1 MAILS
6 NGKFYGFLCSAKETG
21 QKLANGA
28 KEYVENFVSGFA
40 GHGWKIWEYVKGK
53 WMLEIDSIRVR
64 GQFTV
69 FEMLVSKIRAII
81 GSQAITQGHAKVKSV
96 IVADCEVHK
105 ELRTERYAEDFT
117 EPKWEKLAADN
128 LVITQRMITVNGSSK
143 YSPTLFVES
152 ANYAINPFGF
162 TVTGLKESIQLT
174 WTDEKGTMQLMEIT
188 EDGEYEYPQSYQL
201 VDSPFETQRV
211 GIIIHYMEDSLTIK
225 QGVSSFEYSDFVTTE
240 PCYSLEIED
249 EINTISEYDFIKCQ
263 KPEKTYHVQVGSIS
277 EKYINI
283 PISEFDVDEEGN
295 VTNPPKVGD
304 EIVQFGNSS
313 HIKSYAGRHS
323 AIYMHSDEGLQ
334 PAIDVLD
341 GIYSKDWSDCLKVRM
356 GGDLPG
362 TNGDKGFYCVN
373 GKLLFVNENGITV
386 SVINPDGSASFAR
399 GKLSWTNEG
408 SPVFSGTILLQ
419 IDENN
424 VWKVTEEG
432 ENIIGNPTGKR
443 IEIDG
448 KNAEINV
455 FKENGKEATK
465 IEGNTYRDYTGI
477 FTGEVPDFSF
487 VNKEVKKEYPDI
499 GNYNTNYDYYLIE
512 EGGFWVNS
520 DNIYLSWGSSSY
532 SYDISLTTNSTAT
545 IQVRAIIYKMKN
557 ETTTSVY
564 QMYTFVSDTMTD
576 GSGINVSIGTVQR
589 LLLEKGYYYRVSM
602 KITSTVSIATPGN
615 SFVTIKWSNADMKLY
630 TTGYAASLF
639 ANGICLGSSPENM
652 FGVFSYYD
660 YFNEENMDI
669 YFHSPQAGYKIEKNQ
684 AYIRQGG
691 NWGLAIPVIATGR
704 IYGHSNSV
712 SISIGKSIPYEG
724 SWNAERLGTGKYK
737 IIFPASMKFSSA
749 YSYFVMSTGYG
760 TAENNGIAA
769 IKACVFEQNTTYF
782 ILLMSDDATPND
794 GDCWFEIK
802 YF

>member
-69 FEMLVSKIRAII
+69 FEMLISKVRAII
-81 GSQAITQGHAKVKSV
+81 GAQAITQGCGKIKTAKLSDDGTAYLITLEDADMSFMEHDFIRCQEFTGSQKVYHVEIESV
-96 IVADCEVHK
+96 
-105 ELRTERYAEDFT
+105 
-117 EPKWEKLAADN
+117 
-128 LVITQRMITVNGSSK
+128 
-143 YSPTLFVES
+143 
-152 ANYAINPFGF
+152 
-162 TVTGLKESIQLT
+162 
-174 WTDEKGTMQLMEIT
+174 
-188 EDGEYEYPQSYQL
+188 
-201 VDSPFETQRV
+201 VD
-211 GIIIHYMEDSLTIK
+211 GIIRVPL
-225 QGVSSFEYSDFVTTE
+225 
-240 PCYSLEIED
+240 
-249 EINTISEYDFIKCQ
+249 
-263 KPEKTYHVQVGSIS
+263 
-277 EKYINI
+277 
-283 PISEFDVDEEGN
+283 SEFNLDEEGI
-295 VTNPPKVGD
+295 VLNPPAPGD
-304 EIVQFGNSS
+304 DIVQFGNSS
-313 HIKSYAGRHS
+313 HDEKYMGRHS
-323 AIYMHSDEGLQ
+323 AIYMHADESGQ

-341 GIYSKDWSDCLKVRM
+341 EIYSKDWSNCLKVRM

-362 TNGDKGFYCVN
+362 TNGSKGLYCMN
-373 GKLLFVNENGITV
+373 GKLLYADEAGNTV

-399 GKLSWTNEG
+399 GKLFWTNEG

-419 IDENN
+419 VDENN
-424 VWKVTEEG
+424 IWKVTEEG

-455 FKENGKEATK
+455 FKENGKEVTK

-477 FTGEVPDFSF
+477 FTGEVPDFTF
-487 VNKEVKKEYPDI
+487 VNKEVKKEYPNI
-499 GNYNTNYDYYLIE
+499 GNYNTNYDYYLIK

-520 DNIYLSWGSSSY
+520 DNIYLSWGNSSY
-532 SYDISLTTNSTAT
+532 SYNISLTTNSTAT
-545 IQVRAIIYKMKN
+545 IQVRAIIYKMEN
-557 ETTTSVY
+557 ETTTSAY
-564 QMYTFVSDTMTD
+564 QMYTFVSDTMAD
-576 GSGINVSIGTVQR
+576 GSAINVSIGTVQR

-602 KITSTVSIATPGN
+602 KITSTVSIATPGD
-615 SFVTIKWSNADMKLY
+615 SSVTIKWLNADMKLY

-660 YFNEENMDI
+660 YLNEENMDI
-669 YFHSPQAGYKIEKNQ
+669 YFHSPKAGYKIEKNQ
-684 AYIRQGG
+684 AYIRQDG

-704 IYGHSNSV
+704 IYGYSNSV

-724 SWNAERLGTGKYK
+724 SWNAERLGIGKYK
-737 IIFPASMKFSSA
+737 IFFPASMKFSSA
-749 YSYFVMSTGYG
+749 YSYFVMATGYG
-760 TAENNGIAA
+760 TAENNGIAP
-769 IKACVFEQNTTYF
+769 IKVCVFEQNTTYF

-794 GDCWFEIK
+794 GGCWFEIK